1 MNATH
6 LDCHLI
12 INIWPTNVMVML
24 TVQTLRA
31 HTTVAVKRVTM
42 EVEKTAKVIVIY
54 WLQFKSWGK
63 LKHYIRKPQFIFRY
77 RWMHTWN
84 TQLPC
89 GCQLHQH
96 KRFILLHLSCGILR
110 KWSYLRWWVGSW
122 LSETIILKISL
133 FIMLSKEG
141 KESSLKKALFIVD
154 AVVVL

>member
-77 RWMHTWN
+77 R
-84 TQLPC
+84 
-89 GCQLHQH
+89 
-96 KRFILLHLSCGILR
+96 
-110 KWSYLRWWVGSW
+110 
-122 LSETIILKISL
+122 
-133 FIMLSKEG
+133 
-141 KESSLKKALFIVD
+141 
-154 AVVVL
+154 